1 MTDATSKLGGKDVG
15 TLIVASLFIGI
26 GLITL
31 YDVTSYSDTDSVVF
45 PTFVAYALIFCSVL
59 VIIYSWLR
67 PNLENGFGTGV
78 WWRRLLLVATML
90 AGCFVMP
97 FTGFLPATAI
107 AFAGGLIAA
116 RHEGWDA
123 KSAIVF
129 AVSGVFIMAGF
140 YSLFRFA
147 LGVPLP

>member
-1 MTDATSKLGGKDVG
+1 MIDATAKPGRKDVG
-15 TLIVASLFIGI
+15 TLAVASLFIGL

-31 YDVTSYSDTDSVVF
+31 YDVTSYSDSDSVVF
-45 PTFVAYALIFCSVL
+45 PTFVAYALIFVSVL
-59 VIIYSWLR
+59 VIIRSWLW
-67 PNLENGFGTGV
+67 PNPDNGFGSGD
-78 WWRRLLLVATML
+78 WWRRLLLVVTML
-90 AGCFVMP
+90 GACLVMP
-97 FTGFLPATAI
+97 FGGFLPATAI

-123 KSAIVF
+123 RSAFVF

-140 YSLFRFA
+140 YALFRFG